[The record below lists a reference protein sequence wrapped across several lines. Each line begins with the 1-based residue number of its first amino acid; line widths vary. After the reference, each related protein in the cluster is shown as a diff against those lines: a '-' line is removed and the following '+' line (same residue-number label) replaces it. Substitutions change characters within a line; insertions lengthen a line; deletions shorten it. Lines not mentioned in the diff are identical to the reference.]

1 MTNFGWNYPPG
12 AANDPNA
19 PYNQPDRSHDHEWR
33 LVEDGPIIEDGAA
46 IFHERCQYAEGRYG
60 DGWECEETRTYRF
73 EYSSLKTPEGV
84 KFDLEPLSKWGGN
97 HPGMMTQWVRDKVSE
112 IEQEFVTN
120 GPGGEISWDVDPDPD
135 CGVVSIEWD
144 GWTLKYEPQ

>member
-1 MTNFGWNYPPG
+1 MTDFGWHYPPG
-12 AANDPNA
+12 AAKDPNA
-19 PYNQPDRSHDHEWR
+19 PYNQPDRSHEHEWR
-33 LVEDGPIIEDGAA
+33 PGDMDNPVIEDGAA

-73 EYSSLKTPEGV
+73 EYSTLESPSGITS
-84 KFDLEPLSKWGGN
+84 DLHSIEDWEKNCDDVRETIQCIEEAFHDGDTKWN
-97 HPGMMTQWVRDKVSE
+97 
-112 IEQEFVTN
+112 
-120 GPGGEISWDVDPDPD
+120 VDPDPD